1 MWTNAGDEIGPR
13 EIRAMLVR
21 VKAGR
26 LKTLCSFPKQLIQGG
41 TTLSSHSNCM
51 EIHNKNEFIMLMGIL
66 ISHVHWNI
74 VCTSY
79 GRATSQCLLSMSTMT
94 DDRIKWICMMK
105 YYSVQNL
112 KRRRISHYSK
122 KSKKTHVELWVFYFK
137 RCHSSL

>member
-1 MWTNAGDEIGPR
+1 MWTNAGDEIGQR
-13 EIRAMLVR
+13 EIWAMLVR

-26 LKTLCSFPKQLIQGG
+26 LKTLCSFPKQLIQSG

-51 EIHNKNEFIMLMGIL
+51 EIRNKNEFIMLMGIL

-79 GRATSQCLLSMSTMT
+79 GRAASQCLLSMSTMT
-94 DDRIKWICMMK
+94 DDRRQWICMMK

-112 KRRRISHYSK
+112 KKGGYPIIPKNQK
-122 KSKKTHVELWVFYFK
+122 KKKTM
-137 RCHSSL
+137 